1 MRLSYIAG
9 MDETRRIPIAARAVA
24 ARAVVGRTV
33 AGWVGGEP
41 AAAARGVVQRAVAA
55 CTVGA
60 WVVALQSVPV
70 QAQEPVDLL
79 LHNGKVFTADQLL
92 STYSAVAVR
101 DGRIVALGWD
111 ELTDRF
117 RAARTIDLDGRL
129 VLPGFIDTH
138 IHMRGNPPRWVD
150 LAGLES
156 LSELKARVTRKA
168 EQLGAGEWITGYGWS
183 EDELAEQRRPLRQ
196 DLDDAAP
203 ANPVILTRAGGH
215 SSVASSLALEAAGLT
230 PDTETPPGGIIEL
243 DGRGRMN
250 GILREGAQGLVSRL
264 VPDPTPEELRV
275 TFVENL
281 RRLLSLG
288 ITSIIHAGVDIAGYA
303 RWEAVYAE
311 HAGELPRAAVQLRVP
326 PDPARA
332 IDMLNRFGR
341 RTGDGDEWLRV
352 GPMKFFVD
360 GGYTGAAAWT
370 LEPYKGQPDYYG
382 SGPLIDEAGLLEI
395 SRAAHERGWQMGFH
409 TIGDAAI
416 AMTVDAWAR
425 MLQDSPRADHR
436 HYLNH
441 FTVRPPAETMRKM
454 ATWNIHVAQQPNFTY
469 TLEGRYAE
477 HLDGERYATNNPLRS
492 PMRHGVFVALGS
504 DILPIGPMVGLQA
517 AVIRRGMSGAV
528 VGPGEA
534 LTMPEA
540 IVGYTR
546 LAAHLTFEEDEKGSL
561 EVGKLADLVVLSQ
574 DLLAIDPA
582 RTMDTEVDLTVL
594 GGRIVYER

>member
-1 MRLSYIAG
+1 MH
-9 MDETRRIPIAARAVA
+9 ETRRIPITARAVA
-24 ARAVVGRTV
+24 ARAFVRRTV
-33 AGWVGGEP
+33 AAWVGAGP
-41 AAAARGVVQRAVAA
+41 APAGVVVRRAVAA

-60 WVVALQSVPV
+60 WIVGLPAAPAR
-70 QAQEPVDLL
+70 AQEPVDLL

-111 ELTDRF
+111 ELAERY
-117 RAARTIDLDGRL
+117 RAARTFDLGGRL

-138 IHMRGNPPRWVD
+138 IHIRGNPGRWVD

-183 EDELAEQRRPLRQ
+183 EDELAEQRRPFRW

-203 ANPVILTRAGGH
+203 VNPVILTRAGGH
-215 SSVASSLALEAAGLT
+215 SSVASSSALEVAGLA

-243 DGRGRMN
+243 DGQGRMN

-264 VPDPTPEELRV
+264 VPDPTPEELQV

-281 RRLLSLG
+281 RGLLALG
-288 ITSIIHAGVDIAGYA
+288 ITSIIHAGVDIDGYA
-303 RWEAVYAE
+303 QWEAVYAE

-332 IDMLNRFGR
+332 VDMLDRFGR

-370 LEPYKGQPDYYG
+370 LEPYKEQPGYYG
-382 SGPLIDEAGLLEI
+382 SGPLIDEAGLAEI

-416 AMTVDAWAR
+416 AMTVDVWAR
-425 MLQDSPRADHR
+425 ILKESPRADHR
-436 HYLNH
+436 HFLNH
-441 FTVRPPAETMRKM
+441 FTVRPPAETMQKM

-477 HLDGERYATNNPLRS
+477 HLAGERYETNNPLRS

-517 AVIRRGMSGAV
+517 AVTRRGMSGAV

-546 LAAHLTFEEDEKGSL
+546 LAAHLTFGEDEKGSL

-574 DLLAIDPA
+574 DLLTIDPA
-582 RTMDTEVDLTVL
+582 RTMETEVDLTVL
-594 GGRIVYER
+594 GGRVVYER

>member
-1 MRLSYIAG
+1 MRRAG
-9 MDETRRIPIAARAVA
+9 VA
-24 ARAVVGRTV
+24 ASVAVVLVFAAT
-33 AGWVGGEP
+33 AHAQAQDAEP
-41 AAAARGVVQRAVAA
+41 A
-55 CTVGA
+55 
-60 WVVALQSVPV
+60 
-70 QAQEPVDLL
+70 DLL
-79 LHNGKVFTADQLL
+79 LHNGKVFTADALL

-111 ELTDRF
+111 DL
-117 RAARTIDLDGRL
+117 ARRYDPERSIDLAGRL
-129 VLPGFIDTH
+129 VVPGFIDTH
-138 IHMRGNPPRWVD
+138 VHVSGDAERWVD
-150 LAGLES
+150 LAGLENI
-156 LSELKARVTRKA
+156 SELKARVARKA

-183 EDELAEQRRPLRQ
+183 EDELAEQRRPFRW

-203 ANPVILTRAGGH
+203 ANPVVLTRAGGH
-215 SSVASSLALEAAGLT
+215 SSVASSLALEAAGLA
-230 PDTETPPGGIIEL
+230 PDTQTPPGGIIEL
-243 DGRGRMN
+243 DDRGRMN
-250 GILREGAQGLVSRL
+250 GILREGAQGLVRRL
-264 VPDPTPEELRV
+264 VPDPTPEELQT

-281 RRLLSLG
+281 RGLLRLG

-303 RWEAVYAE
+303 GWEAVYAE

-326 PDPARA
+326 PDPQRA
-332 IDMLNRFGR
+332 IDMLDRFGR

-370 LEPYKGQPDYYG
+370 LEPYKGQPGYHG

-395 SRAAHERGWQMGFH
+395 SRAAHQRGWQMGFH

-416 AMTVDAWAR
+416 AMTVDVWAR
-425 MLQDSPRADHR
+425 ILQESPRADHR

-441 FTVRPPAETMRKM
+441 FTVRPPAETMQKM

-517 AVIRRGMSGAV
+517 AVTRRGMSGAV

-540 IVGYTR
+540 IGGYTR

-561 EVGKLADLVVLSQ
+561 EVGKRADLVVLSQ
-574 DLLAIDPA
+574 DLLTIDPA

-594 GGRIVYER
+594 GGRVVHER